1 MKTAILSLREMWYV
15 LLMKGSLSSTLAMSV
30 LFACGCATTAAPLEP
45 SLAEAPEAAAPG
57 STPGA
62 PASSPA
68 PAESSIP
75 ETPSGP
81 RSRVFP
87 RADLQRMA
95 RIASA
100 RCEKAEKASDATC
113 VLTEAAAFLK
123 YRPED
128 YDCRHVAGTAISVA
142 ECSTFKEGCQNVNE
156 EDLRFQIEA
165 LKKAGK
171 QCERQPTDAEQ
182 AEVRRLA
189 GAK

>member
-1 MKTAILSLREMWYV
+1 MRIALLSKRAMWYV
-15 LLMKGSLSSTLAMSV
+15 LLMKGSLTSTLAMSA
-30 LFACGCATTAAPLEP
+30 LFACGCVASTAPLSP
-45 SLAEAPEAAAPG
+45 SLAEAPEATMPG
-57 STPGA
+57 SAHGA
-62 PASSPA
+62 PASPPP

-75 ETPSGP
+75 ETSAGP

-87 RADLQRMA
+87 KSDLKRMA

-100 RCEKAEKASDATC
+100 RCQKAEKASDATC

-156 EDLRFQIEA
+156 EDLRFQLEA
-165 LKKAGK
+165 LEKAGK

-189 GAK
+189 GVR